1 MPELPDRQNIP
12 GLTERRLHPR
22 RALVP
27 MAYIELGQDNGGIL
41 LNMSEGGLAVQS
53 AMVLRSGDLPHIR
66 FQLPGSRE
74 WINARARVLRLSE
87 SQKEAAVE
95 FVQISEDA
103 KAQIREWVAGSD
115 VAGEASRRE
124 VDSQPAP
131 RKIGK
136 EKEEPAH
143 LADPV
148 VTPVGENRAWETLAP
163 APLASNWV
171 DQEIFEED
179 QTNGAPGNTRWLR
192 FSLVAIV
199 LAVVFFFVG
208 SNIAQTP
215 LHHWFISAI
224 EKFSGSKP
232 NVAEAPT
239 IANAQASVPPP
250 PNAPAPSAP
259 PPPSE
264 TDGKMPSAD
273 QGLEPSRQPAE
284 TASASD
290 SGPAH
295 PETSPAGGVAKSA
308 SAERHSTDQ
317 AAGARRGAVGF
328 RLHEEFPSDNQ
339 LSPAAAAGIDR
350 KVSGLT
356 EHTILVTA
364 PAAGNPDFYVNLPEE
379 AISASSR
386 IAMTAHRTLRISPR
400 SANPQAERVRI
411 GQIVSRSEPYYP
423 AEALRQKIDGDV
435 RLHAIVGPTGEI
447 RDVRAVNGPPIL
459 AAAAA
464 AAVRDWR
471 YEPTLIDGNAV
482 ETEADILV
490 TFRLP

>member
-1 MPELPDRQNIP
+1 
-12 GLTERRLHPR
+12 
-22 RALVP
+22 
-27 MAYIELGQDNGGIL
+27 MAYIELGPDNGGIL

-53 AMVLRSGDLPHIR
+53 AMVLRLGDLPPAR
-66 FQLPGSRE
+66 FQLPGSRA
-74 WINARARVLRLSE
+74 WIDARVRVLRLSE

-95 FVQISEDA
+95 FVQISEEA

-115 VAGEASRRE
+115 VEGETSRRE
-124 VDSQPAP
+124 VDLQPGP
-131 RKIGK
+131 PKVRK
-136 EKEEPAH
+136 EEEPAH
-143 LADPV
+143 FADPAEA
-148 VTPVGENRAWETLAP
+148 PVAKNHAWDTLAP

-171 DQEIFEED
+171 DQEIFEQD

-192 FSLVAIV
+192 FSFVAIV
-199 LAVVFFFVG
+199 LAVLFFFVG

-215 LHHWFISAI
+215 LHHWFISTI

-239 IANAQASVPPP
+239 DADTQASVEPPT
-250 PNAPAPSAP
+250 NAPAPSSA

-264 TDGKMPSAD
+264 TDGKIPPAGQGFEPAQQPAETTSARDGGPTHLETSPADGVAKPASAEPPSAD
-273 QGLEPSRQPAE
+273 Q
-284 TASASD
+284 
-290 SGPAH
+290 
-295 PETSPAGGVAKSA
+295 
-308 SAERHSTDQ
+308 
-317 AAGARRGAVGF
+317 AAGRRKAAVGF
-328 RLHEEFPSDNQ
+328 HVHEEFPSDHQ
-339 LSPAAAAGIDR
+339 LSAAAGIDR
-350 KVSGLT
+350 KVFGLT

-386 IAMTAHRTLRISPR
+386 IAMTAHRSLRISPR

-423 AEALRQKIDGDV
+423 AQALRQKIDGNV
-435 RLHAIVGPTGEI
+435 RLHAVVSPTGEI
-447 RDVRAVNGPPIL
+447 TDVRAVSGPPIL
-459 AAAAA
+459 AAAAT

-482 ETEADILV
+482 QTEADILV
-490 TFRLP
+490 SFRLP